1 MYTYLKVFNFAEED
15 TTMNKLHVALN
26 LLKLLNERKN
36 IDSAVVAGELNV
48 SIRTAQRYLCELAS
62 LPCVSHDG
70 QNHKFS
76 LDPEYQLNKVLL
88 DCMPSAHPPA
98 RKGSIPEGTVLTGEV
113 LCSLCGG
120 DCERAAEFRR
130 SLGI

>member
-1 MYTYLKVFNFAEED
+1 
-15 TTMNKLHVALN
+15 MNKLHVALN

-48 SIRTAQRYLCELAS
+48 SIRTAQRYLCELAI
-62 LPCVSHDG
+62 LPCVNHDG

-76 LDPEYQLNKVLL
+76 LVPEYQLNKVLL
-88 DCMPSAHPPA
+88 DCMPSAHLPA
-98 RKGSIPEGTVLTGEV
+98 RDGSIQEGTVLTGKV

-120 DCERAAEFRR
+120 DCERTGEYRR